1 LGAAKNSVDTDILLF
16 YDISAVEKRNGFLN
30 LEKRLTKRGQ
40 VGIAEDLNAR
50 TIEVRLANKLGYER
64 VAMAC
69 SASFA
74 QMMGLPPERIEDL
87 KTMVAEAA
95 INAMEHG
102 NKGRPDAKVVVWMNC
117 QDNLINVS
125 VMDEGEG
132 ITIFPPKPDIEKI
145 IEDLE
150 SPVGFGLFLIEQL
163 ADQVEF
169 NREANG
175 GHVVR
180 MAIKMSP

>member
-1 LGAAKNSVDTDILLF
+1 LSDRN
-16 YDISAVEKRNGFLN
+16 VEVSLVN
-30 LEKRLTKRGQ
+30 Q
-40 VGIAEDLNAR
+40 
-50 TIEVRLANKLGYER
+50 LGYER

-74 QMMGLPPERIEDL
+74 RMMGLAPERIEDL
-87 KTMVAEAA
+87 KTMVSEAA

-102 NKGRPDAKVVVWMNC
+102 NRGRPDARVIVSMNC
-117 QDNLINVS
+117 RDNAIHITVS
-125 VMDEGEG
+125 DEGEG
-132 ITIFPPKPDIEKI
+132 ITNFPPKPDIEKI

-169 NREANG
+169 NKEANG
-175 GHVVR
+175 GHMIK
-180 MAIKMSP
+180 MAIKMNA

>member
-1 LGAAKNSVDTDILLF
+1 M
-16 YDISAVEKRNGFLN
+16 
-30 LEKRLTKRGQ
+30 
-40 VGIAEDLNAR
+40 
-50 TIEVRLANKLGYER
+50 RLANKLGYER

-102 NKGRPDAKVVVWMNC
+102 NKGRPDAKVTVSMDC
-117 QDNLINVS
+117 QDDTINVT
-125 VMDEGEG
+125 VMDEGDG
-132 ITIFPPKPDIEKI
+132 IKKFPPKPDIEKI

-150 SPVGFGLFLIEQL
+150 SPIGFGLFLISQL

-169 NREANG
+169 NQVTDS
-175 GHVVR
+175 GHVVK
-180 MAIKMSP
+180 MAIKMNS

>member
-1 LGAAKNSVDTDILLF
+1 
-16 YDISAVEKRNGFLN
+16 
-30 LEKRLTKRGQ
+30 LTKRGLE
-40 VGIAEDLNAR
+40 GIVEDLNAR

-95 INAMEHG
+95 INAIQHG

-117 QDNLINVS
+117 QDNLINIA
-125 VMDEGEG
+125 VMDEGDG
-132 ITIFPPKPDIEKI
+132 IKQFPPEPDIEKI
-145 IEDLE
+145 IAELE
-150 SPVGFGLFLIEQL
+150 SPVGFGLYLINQL

-169 NREANG
+169 NQVADG
-175 GHVVR
+175 GHVVK
-180 MAIKMSP
+180 MAIKMNS

>member
-1 LGAAKNSVDTDILLF
+1 MNT
-16 YDISAVEKRNGFLN
+16 
-30 LEKRLTKRGQ
+30 
-40 VGIAEDLNAR
+40 R

-74 QMMGLPPERIEDL
+74 KMMGLPPERIEDL

-102 NKGRPDAKVVVWMNC
+102 NKGRPDAKVTVSMDC
-117 QDNLINVS
+117 QDDTINVT
-125 VMDEGEG
+125 VMDEGDG
-132 ITIFPPKPDIEKI
+132 IKKFPPKPDIEKI

-150 SPVGFGLFLIEQL
+150 SPIGFGLFLISQL

-169 NREANG
+169 NQVTDS
-175 GHVVR
+175 GHVVK
-180 MAIKMSP
+180 MAIKMNS